1 MTWTWK
7 SGTPR
12 ERADMIRSHLVACHG
27 SRLTLCKLF
36 LLTEEGARKI
46 LDGDDWRP
54 EYEDHT

>member
-1 MTWTWK
+1 
-7 SGTPR
+7 
-12 ERADMIRSHLVACHG
+12 MIRSHLVACHG